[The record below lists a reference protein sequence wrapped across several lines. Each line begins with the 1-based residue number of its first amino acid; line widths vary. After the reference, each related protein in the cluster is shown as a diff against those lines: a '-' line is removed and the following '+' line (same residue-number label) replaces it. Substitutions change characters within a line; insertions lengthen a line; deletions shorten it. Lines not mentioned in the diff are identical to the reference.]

1 MSKTMCPGQDTAFWT
16 PNDIYEVECAQC
28 GNEMEF
34 FKDDASRRCK
44 KCGSRVQNPKLNL
57 GCAQWCEHAAECLG
71 YDPKATMGEDAQES
85 LVDQVVQ
92 AMRKHFGKDERRITH
107 ALAVLDYAEQIM
119 RREGANP
126 KVVLTAAVLHDVG
139 ITEGERLHG
148 SSAGRWQEKYGPD
161 IADAIMKNLG
171 MDEET
176 RDHVRRIIANH
187 HSARDID
194 TTEFRVIWDADWM
207 VNIPD
212 EYPDKTP
219 EQFTALI
226 NKVFKTPSG
235 KAMALAKYGQVEA
248 K

>member
-16 PNDIYEVECAQC
+16 PNDIYEVKCAQC

-44 KCGSRVQNPKLNL
+44 SCGARVQNPKLNL

-71 YDPKATMGEDAQES
+71 YDPKQVLGDAAQES
-85 LVDQVVQ
+85 LVDQLVQ

-139 ITEGERLHG
+139 ITEGERLHD

-161 IADAIMKNLG
+161 IADRIMKDLG

-219 EQFTALI
+219 QQRAALI
-226 NKVFKTPSG
+226 DKVFKTPSG
-235 KAMALAKYGQVEA
+235 KAMAMALYGQSGS
-248 K
+248 